1 MRGRGVK
8 AWIEVVVGTFPP
20 VFLPVLQIQTDD
32 LAGGVETSSGRD
44 MFKEPLLGIECLEIS
59 GKA

>member
-1 MRGRGVK
+1 MK